1 MKECDK
7 GNESFRVNFALFRN
21 FTNQKQRKEKKNDH
35 VLSRKFIDSVS
46 QDIKKNTILII
57 LSIGI

>member
-46 QDIKKNTILII
+46 QDIKKK
-57 LSIGI
+57 